1 MLRRLERVQLMDR
14 LDEFHWNLKMNQK
27 ITLESMYRALVDT
40 NIPVDNNHKIW
51 KMKVSLKVKI
61 FAWHLEK
68 GVVLTKG

>member
-40 NIPVDNNHKIW
+40 NIPVDNNQKIW
-51 KMKVSLKVKI
+51 KMKVPLKVKI

>member
-40 NIPVDNNHKIW
+40 NIPVNNNHKIW
-51 KMKVSLKVKI
+51 KMKVPLKVKI
-61 FAWHLEK
+61 FAWHLGK